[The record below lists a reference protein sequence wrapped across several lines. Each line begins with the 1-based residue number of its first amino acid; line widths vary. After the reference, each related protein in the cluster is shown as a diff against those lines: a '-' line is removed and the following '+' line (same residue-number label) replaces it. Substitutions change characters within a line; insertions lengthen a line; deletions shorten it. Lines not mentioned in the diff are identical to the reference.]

1 MGGNLTH
8 PDNIPIPIRKSQYE
22 QKNMDIT
29 DKDVLFEDN
38 HLIAIN
44 KRAGDIVQIDDTGD
58 EPLDGKVKRYIA
70 KKYHKPN
77 GAFLGV
83 VHRLDRPVSG
93 VILFAKTSKALERI
107 NCMFKNREM
116 KKTYWAVVRKRPEI
130 PEGNLVHWLVKNPQ
144 KNVTKAYDKKVTGSQ
159 RAELNYKLIGG
170 LNGYYLIEVHPITG
184 RPHQI
189 RVQLSTLNCP
199 IVGDNK
205 YGYPRGSLKK
215 NICLHAHI
223 LQFIHPVKK
232 EPVEIFAPLPHD
244 SFWER
249 FEVFAT

>member
-1 MGGNLTH
+1 M
-8 PDNIPIPIRKSQYE
+8 P
-22 QKNMDIT
+22 IT
-29 DKDVLFEDN
+29 DKDILFEDN
-38 HLIAIN
+38 HLIAVN

-58 EPLDGKVKRYIA
+58 EPLDEQVKKYIA
-70 KKYHKPN
+70 AKYNKPN

-107 NCMFKNREM
+107 NLMFKSREM
-116 KKTYWAVVRKRPEI
+116 KKTYWAVVRNRPQ
-130 PEGNLVHWLVKNPQ
+130 PTEGNLVHWLVKNSQ
-144 KNVTKAYDKKVTGSQ
+144 KNVTKAHDKEVAGSQ
-159 RAELNYKLIGG
+159 RAELNYKLIGE
-170 LNGYYLIEVHPITG
+170 LNGYYLIEVDPITG

-215 NICLHAHI
+215 SICLHARK
-223 LQFIHPVKK
+223 LQFTHPVKK
-232 EPVEIFAPLPHD
+232 EPVSIFAPLPQD
-244 SFWER
+244 GFWER
-249 FEVFAT
+249 FEGF